1 MNRRQAIRQTLLIA
15 ILLAGAGNMAL
26 AQTCTYELTM
36 ARSPEALNAAEL
48 RQQLDRLGVKY
59 TQSEFGNAVAK
70 RTNGFT
76 AKSIV
81 QYKREG
87 QRFEG
92 PLLSVNGMTLE
103 LEPDRFLVDNSA
115 FASYNGSKNSI
126 GMLIVRK
133 PEHYRSVCTAYEE
146 RLLLG
151 EGTLADRVKAIQ
163 SELGLAG
170 QPNPNNENAEVTDKG
185 FDVYFG
191 KNLIY
196 QVVLKQVDTVSI
208 VKMVPANFETLTYRQ
223 IPNQKFEAFENFVPT
238 GSTVSDYRLS
248 DSFPAQ
254 YKWASALPSLEAIA
268 NKGTDRGDR
277 SPIPIGVVIS
287 LSAVACGAFVGLSF
301 FAKARRKMGPRD

>member
-1 MNRRQAIRQTLLIA
+1 MNRRNTAKQTLLIA
-15 ILLAGAGNMAL
+15 TLMAGAGNMAL

-59 TQSEFGNAVAK
+59 TQSQFNDVVSK
-70 RTNGFT
+70 RTSGYT
-76 AKSIV
+76 AKNIV

-87 QRFEG
+87 QRLEG

-103 LEPDRFLVDNSA
+103 LEPDRFMVDSTA
-115 FASYNGSKNSI
+115 FASYHGSKNAI

-163 SELGLAG
+163 SEIGLVG
-170 QPNPNNENAEVTDKG
+170 QPNPNNENAKATDNG

-196 QVVLKQVDTVSI
+196 KVVLKQADTVSI

-248 DSFPAQ
+248 DLFPAQ
-254 YKWASALPSLEAIA
+254 YKWASALPTLEAIA
-268 NKGTDRGDR
+268 NKGIDRGDR
-277 SPIPIGVVIS
+277 SPIPIGVVMG
-287 LSAVACGAFVGLSF
+287 LSAIACGAFVGLSF
-301 FAKARRKMGPRD
+301 FAKTEKRKEPRD